1 MEEIAGSAVPGESRV
16 DTIHH
21 QLLVAFSHS
30 NRAMLG
36 HTRGEGLMPGQ
47 PKVLEYLAEHD
58 GCNQRAIARAC
69 VMDKS
74 TVTSVLAR
82 MEEGGLIE
90 RRTDPRDRRG
100 ISVVLTER
108 GRAAAMRVCAFGDEV
123 DEVALAGLSDGE
135 RMRLQELLARV
146 IGNFER
152 AEGNR

>member
-1 MEEIAGSAVPGESRV
+1 MKESVGSAAPEESRA

-36 HTRGEGLMPGQ
+36 RTRGEGLMPGQ

-58 GCNQRAIARAC
+58 GCNPRAIARAC

-90 RRTDPRDRRG
+90 RCSDPRDRRG
-100 ISVVLTER
+100 LSVVLTER
-108 GRAAAMRVCAFGDEV
+108 GRAAAERVCAIGDEV
-123 DEVALAGLSDGE
+123 DKTALAGLSGE
-135 RMRLQELLARV
+135 ERSRLQELLARV

-152 AEGNR
+152 AEGDR